1 MNDPKKKKQT
11 DSTTDFFLQ
20 FVKEEKSEKEKTEAK
35 KGEREQTYTKTVEK
49 VSTGYNYFNKLL
61 DKLLENK
68 HSVRILSFVLALFL
82 FVSFSG
88 GDVMNSTTAGA
99 TLKKVPVQVEGLKDR
114 YDVSGV
120 PPTVEIG
127 LIGPS
132 MDIYTTKLTS
142 NYEVYC
148 DLSEYNEGT
157 HHVTLKTRNF
167 DSDLTVMLIPETVT
181 VKILPKVDAKFD
193 LGYKFINQDKLNEKY
208 SVSVDSISTK
218 RVTITATQNN
228 LDKIDKVQALIDV
241 EDKTK
246 AFQQA
251 CEIKAF
257 DADGN
262 EVQCTIAPEKV
273 NVSCHVDSYSKEVP
287 VKPEFVGQLQEG
299 YQMTNYKLSSST
311 VTIYGK
317 RTDLSDINYITCQ
330 VDISNLSGST
340 TLSGIALQGNDKI
353 NKISQ
358 NTIDVTMFI
367 EKK

>member
-114 YDVSGV
+114 YEVSGV

-132 MDIYTTKLTS
+132 I
-142 NYEVYC
+142 
-148 DLSEYNEGT
+148 
-157 HHVTLKTRNF
+157 KTRNF

-317 RTDLSDINYITCQ
+317 RTDISDINYITCQ

>member
-1 MNDPKKKKQT
+1 M
-11 DSTTDFFLQ
+11 
-20 FVKEEKSEKEKTEAK
+20 
-35 KGEREQTYTKTVEK
+35 
-49 VSTGYNYFNKLL
+49 
-61 DKLLENK
+61 
-68 HSVRILSFVLALFL
+68 I
-82 FVSFSG
+82 
-88 GDVMNSTTAGA
+88 
-99 TLKKVPVQVEGLKDR
+99 
-114 YDVSGV
+114 
-120 PPTVEIG
+120 
-127 LIGPS
+127 
-132 MDIYTTKLTS
+132 
-142 NYEVYC
+142 
-148 DLSEYNEGT
+148 
-157 HHVTLKTRNF
+157 
-167 DSDLTVMLIPETVT
+167 
-181 VKILPKVDAKFD
+181 KILPKVDAKFD

-273 NVSCHVDSYSKEVP
+273 
-287 VKPEFVGQLQEG
+287 
-299 YQMTNYKLSSST
+299 
-311 VTIYGK
+311 TIYGK
-317 RTDLSDINYITCQ
+317 RTDISDINYITCQ